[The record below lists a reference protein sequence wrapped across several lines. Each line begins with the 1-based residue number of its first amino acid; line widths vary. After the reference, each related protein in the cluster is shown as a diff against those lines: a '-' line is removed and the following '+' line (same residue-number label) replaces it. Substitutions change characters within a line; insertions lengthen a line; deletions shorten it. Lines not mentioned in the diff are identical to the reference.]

1 MNGLRVTR
9 RRRPELPLV
18 PLIDVL
24 VMLVLFAFVTMRFE
38 QRSTM
43 NITLPSVQTAGKNS
57 FTGSVTIA
65 IDKTGQIAFNG
76 REIKDE
82 QLPGLLDQVKNVNRD
97 VPILIKGDELSQLK
111 KLTYVMDMCRK
122 AGLNKFS
129 LQMRSPQ

>member
-38 QRSTM
+38 QRTTM
-43 NITLPSVQTAGKNS
+43 NITLPKVDTAGKNS

-65 IDKTGQIAFNG
+65 IDKSGQIAFNG
-76 REIKDE
+76 RDIKDE
-82 QLPGLLDQVKNVNRD
+82 QLPGLLEQVKNVNRD
-97 VPILIKGDELSQLK
+97 IPVLIKGDELSQLK
-111 KLTYVMDMCRK
+111 KLTFVMDMCRK